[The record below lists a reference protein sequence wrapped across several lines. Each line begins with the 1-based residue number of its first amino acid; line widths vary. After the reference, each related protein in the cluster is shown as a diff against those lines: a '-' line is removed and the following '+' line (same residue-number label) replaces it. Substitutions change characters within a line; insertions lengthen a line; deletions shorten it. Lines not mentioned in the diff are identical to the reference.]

1 MRRKTTRHT
10 TPEQLTIKRNNKAK
24 QSQEVKRNQKSLASI
39 QHKNQHLFQPHL
51 SYDILYTERQRSSA
65 VEQRF
70 RKPPVVG
77 SIPTAG
83 SNYGGIN
90 EQTFRKTGTDI

>member
-1 MRRKTTRHT
+1 MKQKATRHT
-10 TPEQLTIKRNNKAK
+10 KQVTVKRGDKAEQGG
-24 QSQEVKRNQKSLASI
+24 EVKRNEKSSPSI

-51 SYDILYTERQRSSA
+51 SYDILYTKRQRSSG

-83 SNYGGIN
+83 SNYGGIS
-90 EQTFRKTGTDI
+90 EQTFRKTGTAI

>member
-1 MRRKTTRHT
+1 MGASYHRCRGVGRKDS
-10 TPEQLTIKRNNKAK
+10 PLCILCYNNARK
-24 QSQEVKRNQKSLASI
+24 L
-39 QHKNQHLFQPHL
+39 KNG
-51 SYDILYTERQRSSA
+51 QRSSE

-83 SNYGGIN
+83 SSMVGSNYTSSLN
-90 EQTFRKTGTDI
+90 AMRE

>member
-1 MRRKTTRHT
+1 MK
-10 TPEQLTIKRNNKAK
+10 PLTINQNNKAK
-24 QSQEVKRNQKSLASI
+24 KLSNIGKPQ
-39 QHKNQHLFQPHL
+39 LFQPPP
-51 SYDILYTERQRSSA
+51 SYDILYAESQRSSG

-83 SNYGGIN
+83 SSYGGIS
-90 EQTFRKTGTDI
+90 EQAFRKT